1 MDLMRDFLR
10 TVAATAT
17 DVLPVAVFM
26 LFFYRVVL
34 KQRLVDRTKIL
45 VGLVFV
51 TIGLA
56 LLLMGVDRAL
66 FPAGRMMVEQLAA
79 GSISHAPLVAPHW
92 SNYWLIYAFAFCI
105 SFAAAIAEPA
115 LLAIALKVN
124 EISGGAIKTWG
135 LRIAAATGVATGVAL
150 GCIQTV
156 TGIPLHWCIGA
167 GFTIIAIQT
176 LAAPRAIVGLAYDAG
191 GVSTTAVTV
200 PIVAALGLGLAEF
213 LPYRNVLL
221 DGFGLIAFAC
231 LFPAI
236 SVLAYAQTASLL
248 ERRWEHRNGGLS
260 ENGVLEKED

>member
-1 MDLMRDFLR
+1 MDLISDFLR
-10 TVAATAT
+10 TVGTTAT

-34 KQRLVDRTKIL
+34 KQKLVNARQIL

-51 TIGLA
+51 TLGLA
-56 LLLMGVDRAL
+56 LLLLGVDRAL

-79 GSISHAPLVAPHW
+79 NSISHSALTAPHW
-92 SNYWLIYAFAFCI
+92 SNYWSIYAFAFCI

-115 LLAIALKVN
+115 LLAIAVRVN

-135 LRIAAATGVATGVAL
+135 LRTAAAVGVALGVAL

-156 TGIPLHWCIGA
+156 TGIPLHWCIGV

-176 LAAPRAIVGLAYDAG
+176 FTAPRGIVALAYDVG
-191 GVSTTAVTV
+191 GVSTTAITV
-200 PIVAALGLGLAEF
+200 PIVTALGLGLAEF
-213 LPYRNVLL
+213 LPNRNVLL

-231 LFPAI
+231 LVPPI
-236 SVLAYAQTASLL
+236 SVLAYAQIASLL
-248 ERRWEHRNGGLS
+248 ERRWARRKISH
-260 ENGVLEKED
+260 